1 MRLGSGIACDHLRPY
16 RFAAVVVSPSAFFK
30 LLYFI
35 SKGIMFAV
43 VNFYLDRQPVQR
55 KVLMTLRFTQTQL
68 ERVSAV
74 SRQLEI
80 VRKSVQEGSD
90 DRDTA
95 RLFDGDEEIF
105 YGFTP
110 PRDFSVAPR
119 LKWVQL
125 HSAGINHL
133 TNHPILASDI
143 RITTASG
150 IHAVPIGEFAITMML
165 ALARRVPRMVRMQDG
180 GEWAKERW
188 KTFLGIELRGQTL
201 GIVGYGSIGREAARI
216 AKNGFAMRVLAMTR
230 SGNKQDRGYAEPGV
244 GDPEGKLPDAWFTRE
259 QLRDVLAQSDFVL
272 VSAPLTD
279 ETRRMIGERELHTMK
294 PTAFIVNIARGE
306 IIDEGALVRALE
318 EHWIAGAGLDVFA
331 QEPLPAESEL
341 WKLENALIAPHVS
354 GATPHYDD
362 RAVELF
368 CENLR
373 RYLQGEELLNLVD
386 KEKRY

>member
-1 MRLGSGIACDHLRPY
+1 M
-16 RFAAVVVSPSAFFK
+16 
-30 LLYFI
+30 
-35 SKGIMFAV
+35 
-43 VNFYLDRQPVQR
+43 QR
-55 KVLMTLRFTQTQL
+55 KVLMTLRFTQVQIERVRAVSPQL
-68 ERVSAV
+68 EVV
-74 SRQLEI
+74 Q
-80 VRKSVQEGSD
+80 KSVQEGSD
-90 DRDTA
+90 GRDTA
-95 RLFDGDEEIF
+95 SLFGGDEEIF

-110 PRDFSVAPR
+110 PRDLSAAPR
-119 LKWVQL
+119 LKWAQL

-133 TNHPILASDI
+133 TNHPILGSDI

-150 IHAVPIGEFAITMML
+150 IHAVPIGEFAIALML

-188 KTFLGIELRGQTL
+188 QTFLGVELRGKTL

-230 SGNKQDRGYAEPGV
+230 SSNKQDRGYAEPGV

-259 QLRDVLAQSDFVL
+259 HLRDMLAQSDFAL

-279 ETRRMIGERELHTMK
+279 ETRRMIGERELQAMK

-306 IIDEGALVRALE
+306 IIDEGALVRALK

-373 RYLQGEELLNLVD
+373 RYLRGEELLNLVD
-386 KEKRY
+386 RDKGY

>member
-1 MRLGSGIACDHLRPY
+1 M
-16 RFAAVVVSPSAFFK
+16 
-30 LLYFI
+30 
-35 SKGIMFAV
+35 
-43 VNFYLDRQPVQR
+43 QR
-55 KVLMTLRFTQTQL
+55 KILMTLRFTQAQL
-68 ERVSAV
+68 ERVRAV
-74 SRQLEI
+74 SPQLE
-80 VRKSVQEGSD
+80 VVQKSVQEGSD
-90 DRDTA
+90 GRDTA
-95 RLFDGDEEIF
+95 SLFGGDEEIF

-110 PRDFSVAPR
+110 PRDLSAAPR
-119 LKWVQL
+119 LKWAQL

-133 TNHPILASDI
+133 TNHPILGSDI

-150 IHAVPIGEFAITMML
+150 IHAVPIGEFAIALML

-188 KTFLGIELRGQTL
+188 QTFLGVELRGKTL

-230 SGNKQDRGYAEPGV
+230 SSNKQDRGYAEPGV

-259 QLRDVLAQSDFVL
+259 QLRDMLAQSDFAL

-279 ETRRMIGERELHTMK
+279 ETRRMIAERELQAMK

-306 IIDEGALVRALE
+306 IIDEGALVCALK

-373 RYLQGEELLNLVD
+373 RYLRGEELLNLVD
-386 KEKRY
+386 RDKGY

>member
-1 MRLGSGIACDHLRPY
+1 M
-16 RFAAVVVSPSAFFK
+16 
-30 LLYFI
+30 
-35 SKGIMFAV
+35 
-43 VNFYLDRQPVQR
+43 QR
-55 KVLMTLRFTQTQL
+55 KILMTLRFTQAQL
-68 ERVSAV
+68 ERVRAV
-74 SRQLEI
+74 SPQLQ
-80 VRKSVQEGSD
+80 VVQKSVQEGSD
-90 DRDTA
+90 GRDTA
-95 RLFDGDEEIF
+95 SLFGGDEEIF

-110 PRDFSVAPR
+110 PRDLSAAAQ

-133 TNHPILASDI
+133 ANHPILQSDI

-150 IHAVPIGEFAITMML
+150 IHAVPIGEFAIALML

-188 KTFLGIELRGQTL
+188 QTFLGVELRGKTL

-216 AKNGFAMRVLAMTR
+216 AKNGFAMRVLTMTR

-259 QLRDVLAQSDFVL
+259 QLRDMLAQSDFAL

-279 ETRRMIGERELHTMK
+279 ETRRMIGERELQAMK

-306 IIDEGALVRALE
+306 IIDEGALVRALK

-373 RYLQGEELLNLVD
+373 RYLRGEELLNLVD
-386 KEKRY
+386 RDKGY

>member
-1 MRLGSGIACDHLRPY
+1 M
-16 RFAAVVVSPSAFFK
+16 
-30 LLYFI
+30 
-35 SKGIMFAV
+35 
-43 VNFYLDRQPVQR
+43 QR
-55 KVLMTLRFTQTQL
+55 KILMTLRFTQAQL
-68 ERVSAV
+68 ERVRAV
-74 SRQLEI
+74 SPQLQ
-80 VRKSVQEGSD
+80 VVQKSVQEGSD
-90 DRDTA
+90 GRDTA
-95 RLFDGDEEIF
+95 SLFGGDEEIF

-110 PRDFSVAPR
+110 PRDLSAAAQ

-133 TNHPILASDI
+133 ANHPILQSDI

-150 IHAVPIGEFAITMML
+150 IHAVPIGEFAIALML

-188 KTFLGIELRGQTL
+188 QTFLGVELRGKTL

-230 SGNKQDRGYAEPGV
+230 SSNKQDRGYAEPGV

-259 QLRDVLAQSDFVL
+259 QLRDMLAQSDFAL

-279 ETRRMIGERELHTMK
+279 ETRRMIGERELQAMK

-306 IIDEGALVRALE
+306 IIDEGALVRALK

-373 RYLQGEELLNLVD
+373 RYLRGEELLNLVD
-386 KEKRY
+386 RDKGY

>member
-1 MRLGSGIACDHLRPY
+1 M
-16 RFAAVVVSPSAFFK
+16 
-30 LLYFI
+30 
-35 SKGIMFAV
+35 
-43 VNFYLDRQPVQR
+43 QR
-55 KVLMTLRFTQTQL
+55 KVLMTLRFTQVQIERVRAVSPQL
-68 ERVSAV
+68 EVV
-74 SRQLEI
+74 Q
-80 VRKSVQEGSD
+80 KSVQEGSD
-90 DRDTA
+90 GRDTA
-95 RLFDGDEEIF
+95 SLFGGDEEIF

-110 PRDFSVAPR
+110 PRDLSAAPR
-119 LKWVQL
+119 LKWAQL

-133 TNHPILASDI
+133 TNHPILGSDI

-150 IHAVPIGEFAITMML
+150 IHAVPIGEFAIALML

-188 KTFLGIELRGQTL
+188 QTFLGVELRGKTL

-216 AKNGFAMRVLAMTR
+216 AKNGFAMRVLTMTR

-259 QLRDVLAQSDFVL
+259 QLRDMLAQSDFAL

-279 ETRRMIGERELHTMK
+279 ETRRMIGERELQAMK

-306 IIDEGALVRALE
+306 IIDEGALVRALK

-373 RYLQGEELLNLVD
+373 RYLRGEELLNLVD
-386 KEKRY
+386 RDKGY